1 MIDSTYVKDYQYSYG
16 ARVGNQIISK
26 IKGNLIS
33 KISLVVNE
41 YGIPIN
47 FIVMDGLHADCKKS
61 YSLNQKY
68 QRKVSIC
75 GSCLRYKRDFILS

>member
-1 MIDSTYVKDYQYSYG
+1 MIELTHAKSYQALYNSL
-16 ARVGNQIISK
+16 RENQIISK

-41 YGIPIN
+41 YGTPIN
-47 FIVMDGLHADCKKS
+47 FIVTDGSCANCKKS